1 MLRRDREDY
10 KILKK
15 FVKKEILSFKK
26 VRYLS
31 SKELGMIYLFGEHKK
46 QLTNDEQ
53 KKLSSV
59 LRQIGVILKDLMK
72 IYPENITKVSHLAYR
87 FDPIKKN

>member
-1 MLRRDREDY
+1 MLRAEREDF
-10 KILKK
+10 KLLKK
-15 FVKKEILSFKK
+15 FVEEQILGFEK

-31 SKELGMIYLFGEHKK
+31 SKELGMIYLFGGHKK
-46 QLTNDEQ
+46 QLTNDER
-53 KKLSSV
+53 KNLSSV

>member
-46 QLTNDEQ
+46 QLNNDER

-59 LRQIGVILKDLMK
+59 LRQIGVILKDLMEV
-72 IYPENITKVSHLAYR
+72 YPENITKVSHLAYR